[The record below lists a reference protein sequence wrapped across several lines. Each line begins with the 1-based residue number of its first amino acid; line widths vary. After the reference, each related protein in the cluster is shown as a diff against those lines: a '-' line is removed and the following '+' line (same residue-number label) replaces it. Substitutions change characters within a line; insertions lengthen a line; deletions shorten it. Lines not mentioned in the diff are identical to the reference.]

1 MKSLLVEAD
10 VSESN
15 IEKIKVNQ
23 DCEIILDAY
32 PEKVTLLMFLRLFQ
46 LLIDLKQLFLLK
58 LDLRIMI

>member
-15 IEKIKVNQ
+15 IEKIQVNQ

-32 PEKVTLLMFLRLFQ
+32 PEKSYSAYALE
-46 LLIDLKQLFLLK
+46 
-58 LDLRIMI
+58 